1 MKVEPTRTELARRRE
16 LRRAEERR
24 ERLEVLRGALFWI
37 LVFAMFALASTIDFQ
52 TAQAPTAPSGRW
64 AEAQPW

>member
-1 MKVEPTRTELARRRE
+1 MQVEPTRTALARRRE

-24 ERLEVLRGALFWI
+24 ERLEVLRCALFWI
-37 LVFAMFALASTIDFQ
+37 LVFAMFALAGTVDCQ
-52 TAQAPTAPSGRW
+52 TMPTPTEPTGRW